1 MLSIRCIFYFSQA
14 DFFAFVFQVGA
25 TVNERYVYMFFFSKI
40 ADSRNELDLL
50 QLTWENCS
58 QTRQFLSVDPQLK
71 KNRIF

>member
-25 TVNERYVYMFFFSKI
+25 TVNERYVCTFFFSKI

-50 QLTWENCS
+50 QLTWENC
-58 QTRQFLSVDPQLK
+58 
-71 KNRIF
+71 